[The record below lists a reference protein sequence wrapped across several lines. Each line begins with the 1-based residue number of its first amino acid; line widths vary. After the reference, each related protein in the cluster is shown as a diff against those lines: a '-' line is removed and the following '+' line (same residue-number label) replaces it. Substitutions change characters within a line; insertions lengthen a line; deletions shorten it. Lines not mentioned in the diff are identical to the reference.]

1 MAATTA
7 PLNLNSILSELAS
20 TFAPGGPA
28 EVSGMQNIADQ
39 GKLLASQLGGSS
51 ALRGLGNTTTGI
63 PVTVFKH
70 VTKAQQDLRSNLME
84 HHSNILMSLA
94 NLMNQQQ
101 NQQRQFGLQSGELG
115 LKQLQYNDAR
125 QAARNSAAPAAPAA
139 PTASNSGYDLNIPPS
154 LFGGTDQRTGTSV
167 SAPATTLSNGGG
179 SFNGSMLAPGSSLNT
194 VSDFGAQ
201 SRANQAAFEAK
212 NNTLFDLPI
221 ETLMN
226 MSIAPPEN
234 ESPDLYN
241 MSLEDLMNLN
251 VEPYDGQ

>member
-63 PVTVFKH
+63 PTTVFKH

-101 NQQRQFGLQSGELG
+101 TQQQQFGLQSGELG
-115 LKQLQYNDAR
+115 LKQLQYSDAR
-125 QAARNSAAPAAPAA
+125 QAAKNPVAPVQSAAPMGAPN
-139 PTASNSGYDLNIPPS
+139 TASNSGYGFSNPPS
-154 LFGGTDQRTGTSV
+154 IFGNTSTNSSFASGPSFTNGTGSFIGGSATPEFGNDSTMSTLFG
-167 SAPATTLSNGGG
+167 
-179 SFNGSMLAPGSSLNT
+179 M
-194 VSDFGAQ
+194 
-201 SRANQAAFEAK
+201 
-212 NNTLFDLPI
+212 PI
-221 ETLMN
+221 EDLMN
-226 MSIAPPEN
+226 TEIGQPLSAGQ
-234 ESPDLYN
+234 SGGTPDLSN
-241 MSLEDLMNLN
+241 MSLEDLMNQD
-251 VEPYDGQ
+251 VIPYDDQSQWY